1 MARWSR
7 GQSSRP
13 QTGFQSENSS
23 SLIFQPYCLCFH
35 YFFNLTTFVF
45 TTFSTLL
52 PLSSLFFQP
61 YYLCLHYFF
70 NPTTFGSRHSARQ
83 DNNDQEHRRQNLNQ
97 NDAQSARAESTHE
110 GVNWH
115 SKDNYKDNNKD
126 LSHLRSLSPGM
137 WRVSAHS
144 EHRFP
149 APSSK
154 LCQI

>member
-1 MARWSR
+1 MKPRTE
-7 GQSSRP
+7 QSSSDWI
-13 QTGFQSENSS
+13 SEREQLFTNFSTLLPLF
-23 SLIFQPYCLCFH
+23 SLFFQPYYLCLH
-35 YFFNLTTFVF
+35 YFFNPTTLVV
-45 TTFSTLL
+45 TICSTLL
-52 PLSSLFFQP
+52 PLSSLFFQS

-115 SKDNYKDNNKD
+115 SKDNYKD

-137 WRVSAHS
+137 
-144 EHRFP
+144 
-149 APSSK
+149 
-154 LCQI
+154 